1 MPQIKDLAMELWK
14 KLKNK
19 SSVLLEQQAIREKK
33 KNEVN
38 KKNEISDESKSV
50 LFDLENKLSEKFK
63 APTEEGKERM
73 RRLISIVFHKIRSY
87 TLIPWFYS
95 HYCLYLSYVLGF
107 QSDKPLIDKV
117 YHMQMDCVKRFFSN
131 FIKPNMFAKCKTGSH
146 FLHLDLNEG
155 NLLPKKLIFAAS
167 KDQTELTILMLKT
180 LAGKGQES
188 LHRYTGLHIKE
199 TTVRKSINEVMQN
212 NQYIVGLIC

>member
-63 APTEEGKERM
+63 VPTEEGKERM

-87 TLIPWFYS
+87 TLIP
-95 HYCLYLSYVLGF
+95 
-107 QSDKPLIDKV
+107 
-117 YHMQMDCVKRFFSN
+117 
-131 FIKPNMFAKCKTGSH
+131 
-146 FLHLDLNEG
+146 
-155 NLLPKKLIFAAS
+155 
-167 KDQTELTILMLKT
+167 
-180 LAGKGQES
+180 
-188 LHRYTGLHIKE
+188 
-199 TTVRKSINEVMQN
+199 
-212 NQYIVGLIC
+212 

>member
-63 APTEEGKERM
+63 AATEEGKERM

-87 TLIPWFYS
+87 TLIP
-95 HYCLYLSYVLGF
+95 
-107 QSDKPLIDKV
+107 
-117 YHMQMDCVKRFFSN
+117 
-131 FIKPNMFAKCKTGSH
+131 
-146 FLHLDLNEG
+146 
-155 NLLPKKLIFAAS
+155 
-167 KDQTELTILMLKT
+167 
-180 LAGKGQES
+180 
-188 LHRYTGLHIKE
+188 
-199 TTVRKSINEVMQN
+199 
-212 NQYIVGLIC
+212 

>member
-1 MPQIKDLAMELWK
+1 MPQIKDLAMVLWK

-87 TLIPWFYS
+87 TLIP
-95 HYCLYLSYVLGF
+95 
-107 QSDKPLIDKV
+107 
-117 YHMQMDCVKRFFSN
+117 
-131 FIKPNMFAKCKTGSH
+131 
-146 FLHLDLNEG
+146 
-155 NLLPKKLIFAAS
+155 
-167 KDQTELTILMLKT
+167 
-180 LAGKGQES
+180 
-188 LHRYTGLHIKE
+188 
-199 TTVRKSINEVMQN
+199 
-212 NQYIVGLIC
+212 